1 MRKIKLA
8 KAIIQLNLLYW
19 VIYNSYFGWNYTAQS
34 TLEEN
39 CDTLFSIM
47 VNIAIVIYIMPL
59 FHLYESVIEL
69 LNKKTTN

>member
-1 MRKIKLA
+1 MKKIKLA
-8 KAIIQLNLLYW
+8 KAIIQLSLLYW
-19 VIYNSYFGWNYTAQS
+19 VIYNSYFGWNYHAQS

-59 FHLYESVIEL
+59 FHLYESVI
-69 LNKKTTN
+69 KKQQEQ

>member
-1 MRKIKLA
+1 MKKIKLA
-8 KAIIQLNLLYW
+8 KAIIQLSLLYW

-39 CDTLFSIM
+39 CDNLFSIM

-59 FHLYESVIEL
+59 FHLYESVI
-69 LNKKTTN
+69 KKQQEQ

>member
-1 MRKIKLA
+1 MKAIKLA
-8 KAIIQLNLLYW
+8 KAIIQLSLLYW
-19 VIYNSYFGWNYTAQS
+19 VIYKSYFVWNYTAQS

-59 FHLYESVIEL
+59 FHLYESVI
-69 LNKKTTN
+69 KKQQEQ